1 MRITVQFSSGMEA
14 NVPGIGECAVLS
26 PSLPKENCPAIRYTV
41 YPCFSFLSHQNAI
54 CKPMAEIDDATKVF
68 LMDPIQASS

>member
-1 MRITVQFSSGMEA
+1 MCSAIA
-14 NVPGIGECAVLS
+14 IPAKGE
-26 PSLPKENCPAIRYTV
+26 LPCHSV